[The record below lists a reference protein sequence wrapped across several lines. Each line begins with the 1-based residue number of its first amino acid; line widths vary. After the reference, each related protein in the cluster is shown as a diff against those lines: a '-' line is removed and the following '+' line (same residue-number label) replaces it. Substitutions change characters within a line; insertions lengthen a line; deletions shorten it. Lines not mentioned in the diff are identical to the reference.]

1 MELLRTAEI
10 IRDRLDVIN
19 NAKKKLML
27 ASPFIQFSEDE
38 FYALKNALKRGVKV
52 CIAYGK
58 NRNIQEETDFDFEE
72 LEEDGAYVFYVDNLH
87 AKYIMNENEAVYGSM
102 NNYEA
107 SENNIEIGEHIYR
120 KSSPEHFIKL
130 ETIVRETFN
139 SSETSF
145 ENNIKRCQRCK
156 ICHKSIPYNPRKPY
170 CYDCFIDLVDD
181 DYYPEKRP
189 FYRRKMSYCKIC
201 KCPIPYDPSKPFCY
215 DCYKT
220 KVEKQ
225 SYHNDYYGRGYG
237 RSYYRGGY
245 RRSKWNSWW

>member
-1 MELLRTAEI
+1 MGLLRTAEI

-27 ASPFIQFSEDE
+27 VSPFIQFSEDE

-58 NRNIQEETDFDFEE
+58 NRNIQEETNFDFEE
-72 LEEDGAYVFYVDNLH
+72 LEEDVAYVFYVDNLH

-145 ENNIKRCQRCK
+145 ENLEN
-156 ICHKSIPYNPRKPY
+156 
-170 CYDCFIDLVDD
+170 V
-181 DYYPEKRP
+181 
-189 FYRRKMSYCKIC
+189 
-201 KCPIPYDPSKPFCY
+201 
-215 DCYKT
+215 
-220 KVEKQ
+220 
-225 SYHNDYYGRGYG
+225 
-237 RSYYRGGY
+237 
-245 RRSKWNSWW
+245 